1 MEVSLTLNGLYHPV
15 LGALCVANDGM
26 RNEGAWAALSQSL
39 GFMFS
44 QHTHGS
50 SCLTSDAPKGSL
62 RGTSLVSLL
71 ELDRWAVMKGSMWRH
86 LTSHDAPRLWQRRA
100 MVGRDGFDDGQ

>member
-1 MEVSLTLNGLYHPV
+1 M
-15 LGALCVANDGM
+15 CFANDGM

-44 QHTHGS
+44 QHTHDS
-50 SCLTSDAPKGSL
+50 SCLTSDVPYL

-71 ELDRWAVMKGSMWRH
+71 ELDR
-86 LTSHDAPRLWQRRA
+86 
-100 MVGRDGFDDGQ
+100 